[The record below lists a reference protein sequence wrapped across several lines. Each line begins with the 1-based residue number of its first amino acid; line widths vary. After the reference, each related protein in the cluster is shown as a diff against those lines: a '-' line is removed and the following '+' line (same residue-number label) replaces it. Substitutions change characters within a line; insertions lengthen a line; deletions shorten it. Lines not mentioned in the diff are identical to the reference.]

1 MNNISALKRYQIAKV
16 YRRDNPSKGRY
27 REFYQCD
34 FDIAGQYEL
43 MEPDFEVVRVL
54 TELLN
59 ELSIGDYEIKL
70 NHRKL
75 LDGMLEICGIPSEK
89 FRTVCSS
96 IDKLDKQTFEHVKK
110 ELIEDKGLTSEIAE
124 RIGAFVKK
132 RGPPLEILSELTSE
146 GSQFLGNNEA
156 VVALDELKILFTA
169 LDKSKCLN
177 RVVFDLSLARGLD
190 YYTGVIFEAVFKGTT
205 QVGSIAAGG
214 RYDNLVGMFSAKAVP
229 AVGVSLG
236 IERVF
241 TIMEQLEK
249 DRNQVIRATETQ
261 VLVAILGKGLT
272 LAAELVSELWD
283 AKISAEFGLTK
294 RIMNHIT
301 RAKQTGI
308 PWMVIEGESEL
319 QDGVVKLKSI
329 ETSKEEVFRRDKIV
343 EELQRRLGIN

>member
-1 MNNISALKRYQIAKV
+1 MTSPFPLPVTWPCMNNINALKRYQIAKV
-16 YRRDNPSKGRY
+16 FRRDNPSKGTY

-70 NHRKL
+70 NHQKL
-75 LDGMLEICGIPSEK
+75 LDVMLEICGIPSEK

-96 IDKLDKQTFEHVKK
+96 IDKLDKQTFEYVKK
-110 ELIEDKGLTSEIAE
+110 ELVEDKGLTSEIAE
-124 RIGAFVKK
+124 RIGDFVKK

-146 GSQFLGNNEA
+146 GSQFLGNSEA

-214 RYDNLVGMFSAKAVP
+214 RYDNLVGMFSGKAVP

-261 VLVAILGKGLT
+261 VLVAILGKGLA
-272 LAAELVSELWD
+272 LAAELVSELWN
-283 AKISAEFGLTK
+283 AKIKAEFGLTK
-294 RIMNHIT
+294 RVMNHIT

-308 PWMVIEGESEL
+308 PWMVIVGESEL
-319 QDGVVKLKSI
+319 
-329 ETSKEEVFRRDKIV
+329 
-343 EELQRRLGIN
+343 